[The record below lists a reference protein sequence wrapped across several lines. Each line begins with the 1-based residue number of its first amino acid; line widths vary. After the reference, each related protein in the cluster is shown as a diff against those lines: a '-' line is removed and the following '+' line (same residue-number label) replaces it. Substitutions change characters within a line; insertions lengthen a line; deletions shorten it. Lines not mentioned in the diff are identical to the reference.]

1 MSNQSR
7 RVSVELKEIHYKMI
21 ITVLLLIILGMFL
34 YDEFSKPR
42 NSVELYYWLNQDENL
57 NSIDDDLIKAVDSD
71 TATNLREQISRYSPS
86 SVRHYTFLEY
96 DGEPGSI
103 LIETTPGTRKLDIL
117 RIYQLPK
124 ELETDFK
131 ELISDR

>member
-1 MSNQSR
+1 M
-7 RVSVELKEIHYKMI
+7 
-21 ITVLLLIILGMFL
+21 LIILGMFL

>member
-1 MSNQSR
+1 M
-7 RVSVELKEIHYKMI
+7 ELKEIHYKMI

-34 YDEFSKPR
+34 YDEFSKSR

>member
-1 MSNQSR
+1 M
-7 RVSVELKEIHYKMI
+7 ELKEIHYKMI

-131 ELISDR
+131 ELISGR

>member
-1 MSNQSR
+1 M
-7 RVSVELKEIHYKMI
+7 ELKEIHYKMI

>member
-1 MSNQSR
+1 M
-7 RVSVELKEIHYKMI
+7 ELKEIHYKMI

-34 YDEFSKPR
+34 YDEFSKSR

-117 RIYQLPK
+117 LIYQLPK